1 MVETRDV
8 ARGPVGISRK
18 TMNVDIPRSW
28 HPNLAREFTQPYFRK
43 LAKFVDEERKGQV
56 VFPPEPELWTAFALT
71 PYAAVRVVWLGQDP
85 YPSAGQAHGLSFS
98 VKHGQ
103 KTPASLANMF
113 KEAATDVPDFS
124 RPPHGCLENWAKQG
138 VFLLNTVLTVREGEV
153 GSHRNKG
160 WETFTDAVISLLA
173 SRDKPMVFVL
183 LGLWAQKKEAL
194 IDVSRHPVIKAAHPS
209 PLSANQGFFG
219 SKPYSKVNAA
229 LAQIGE
235 SEVDWKLA

>member
-1 MVETRDV
+1 
-8 ARGPVGISRK
+8 
-18 TMNVDIPRSW
+18 MNVDIPRAW
-28 HPNLAREFTQPYFRK
+28 HPNLAREFTQPYFRT
-43 LAKFVDEERKGQV
+43 LVKFVDEEYKSQV
-56 VFPPEPELWTAFALT
+56 VFPPEPEIWTAFALT

-85 YPSAGQAHGLSFS
+85 YPTPGQAHGLSFS

-113 KEAATDVPDFS
+113 KEAAIDVPDFV
-124 RPPHGCLENWAKQG
+124 RPPHGCLEDWAKQG
-138 VFLLNTVLTVREGEV
+138 VFLLNTVLTVRDGEV

-160 WETFTDAVISLLA
+160 WETFTDAVISLLS

-194 IDVSRHPVIKAAHPS
+194 IDVARHPIIKSAHPS

-229 LAQIGE
+229 LGQIGE
-235 SEVDWKLA
+235 KEIDWKLA